1 MASYKK
7 PDDQVTPFALYYR
20 EYRKAKK
27 EGKVFK
33 RGRPIITDETKLSQ
47 KPRAVYMRAY
57 RKRKIENDSTK

>member
-1 MASYKK
+1 MNYKK

-33 RGRPIITDETKLSQ
+33 RGRPRILDESKLSQ
-47 KPRAVYMRAY
+47 KPHARYMRKY
-57 RKRKIENDSTK
+57 LRKKADLKNKEN